1 MTQATDGNWRLQFTP
16 PRAGVYLLAFDAPS
30 LAINVNDSQH
40 FAIEA
45 KEPAPGS
52 APRE

>member
-1 MTQATDGNWRLQFTP
+1 MRVP
-16 PRAGVYLLAFDAPS
+16 KRIRPIRAALSGAVALSLLAGFS